1 MVSLFVLAGVLV
13 LGGAAFALYCSRHRR
28 VDRRWLMAM
37 INGWAIA
44 SLGVVLFVVGAVRVS
59 R

>member
-13 LGGAAFALYCSRHRR
+13 LGGAGFAAYCSRNRH

-44 SLGVVLFVVGAVRVS
+44 GLGVVLFVVGGIRATR
-59 R
+59 

>member
-1 MVSLFVLAGVLV
+1 VTSLFVLAGVLV
-13 LGGAAFALYCSRHRR
+13 VAGTAFALFCARHRR

-44 SLGVVLFVVGAVRVS
+44 SLGVVLFVVGSIRAS